1 MNKNAIYS
9 DETGAF
15 LTPLAGGKVRITLRV
30 MEGDK
35 SRIYIMVEG
44 KPEAAMELS
53 HKDKYFD
60 YYSHVAEVQEGF
72 RYGFR
77 LSLNGK
83 DTFYTRFGQSE
94 EIRRDAWFA
103 CMPEFDTPDWAK
115 GAVMY
120 QIFIDRFCRGD
131 ESNDIVDY
139 EYIYIG
145 LPVQHIENWEEFPSN
160 FDVGYFYGGDLA
172 GVMLKLDYL
181 KDLGVEVLYFNP
193 LFVSP
198 SNHKYDTQDYD
209 YIDPHIGKIINDAG
223 AVLQENDTTNAGATR
238 YIKRVTDR
246 ENLEA
251 SNALFAQ
258 LVEHA
263 HSLGIR
269 VIIDGVFNHCGSFNR
284 WMDRE
289 GIYKRAYPQEEVG
302 AFWSENSPYRN
313 YFNFVGSNYDGW
325 WGHDTLPKLYYEN
338 SEKLQKDVLRIAVKW
353 VSPPFCV
360 DGWRLDVAAD
370 LGYSP
375 EFNHAFWRE
384 FRKAVKEANPQALI
398 LAEHYGDPSSWL
410 DGKQWDGIMNYD
422 GFMEPV
428 GWFLTGLEKH
438 SDRADFHLKGN
449 GEAFFYM
456 LSNALAKLPYQ
467 SLLVS
472 MNELSNHDHSRFLTR
487 TNGKVGRLQNL
498 GSVAASD
505 GIRLPV
511 MRQAIVMQMTLPGA
525 PTIYYGDEAGV
536 CGFTDPDNRRTYPWG
551 KEDLELIEFHKYMTR
566 IHRGSPALCRGSFIP
581 MEGTLNLVTYA
592 RVLGEEIVI
601 VVVYT
606 GGVNIEYQVPV
617 WLSGA
622 ADGAVF
628 LRTMY
633 TNQKGYNV
641 GKVEVV
647 NERGSIRVQLDPDS
661 SVVLVIER
669 DI

>member
-209 YIDPHIGKIINDAG
+209 YIDPHIGKIINDTG

-338 SEKLQKDVLRIAVKW
+338 SEKLQKDVMRIAVKW
-353 VSPPFCV
+353 ISPPFCV

-438 SDRADFHLKGN
+438 SDRSDFHLKGN

-498 GSVAASD
+498 GSAAASD

-592 RVLGEEIVI
+592 RLLGEEIVI

>member
-77 LSLNGK
+77 FSLNGK

-302 AFWSENSPYRN
+302 AFWSKNSPYRN

-353 VSPPFCV
+353 ISPPFCV

-375 EFNHAFWRE
+375 EFNHTFWRE

-498 GSVAASD
+498 GSAAASD

-661 SVVLVIER
+661 SVVLVIKR

>member
-198 SNHKYDTQDYD
+198 SNHKYDTQDYN
-209 YIDPHIGKIINDAG
+209 YIDPHIGRIINDAG

-338 SEKLQKDVLRIAVKW
+338 SEKLQKDVMRIAVKW
-353 VSPPFCV
+353 ISPPFCV

-438 SDRADFHLKGN
+438 SDRSDFHLKGN

-498 GSVAASD
+498 GSAAASD